1 MKYYKYMLCCV
12 CLKSVYVRSSH
23 RPCNSFSS
31 FRINRRLTARVA
43 RELILQPAR
52 TILDTSLRPSRRSHR
67 GELHNTTVTHLELM
81 VLLGVES
88 LLLFLVN
95 DTIVVDMCV
104 LLSENGLTL
113 YTIESFIPAKEK
125 F

>member
-1 MKYYKYMLCCV
+1 
-12 CLKSVYVRSSH
+12 
-23 RPCNSFSS
+23 
-31 FRINRRLTARVA
+31 
-43 RELILQPAR
+43 
-52 TILDTSLRPSRRSHR
+52 
-67 GELHNTTVTHLELM
+67 M

-104 LLSENGLTL
+104 LLSENGLAL
-113 YTIESFIPAKEK
+113 NTIESFIPAKEK